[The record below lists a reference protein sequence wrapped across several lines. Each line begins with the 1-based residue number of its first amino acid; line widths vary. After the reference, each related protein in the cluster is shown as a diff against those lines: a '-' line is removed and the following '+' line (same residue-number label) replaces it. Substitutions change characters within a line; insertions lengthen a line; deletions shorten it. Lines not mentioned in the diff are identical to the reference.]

1 MSAALILA
9 LLMAPTGRALAQ
21 TPLRLL
27 DEAASWRDVAQAV
40 PLGSRVKVET
50 TEGRRYSGT
59 LMQVSDSA
67 IVIKRATRLPEPAVT
82 VTFGQLARLERDR
95 GGFSVAK
102 ALGIGLAAGAGA
114 VAMLIV
120 MAFALED

>member
-1 MSAALILA
+1 
-9 LLMAPTGRALAQ
+9 
-21 TPLRLL
+21 
-27 DEAASWRDVAQAV
+27 VAQAV

-82 VTFGQLARLERDR
+82 LTFEQLARLERDR